1 MRVGTRLGRPLPPD
15 DVLGLSDEVRTL
27 ARRTQDSASEIDSM
41 IAQLQAAADDQSHL
55 SRQISD
61 LAERIREL
69 SDLSNQD
76 AGALNS
82 MSQNSIKLAQRLQD
96 ISR

>member
-1 MRVGTRLGRPLPPD
+1 
-15 DVLGLSDEVRTL
+15 
-27 ARRTQDSASEIDSM
+27 M

>member
-1 MRVGTRLGRPLPPD
+1 M
-15 DVLGLSDEVRTL
+15 